1 MILYVSPL
9 PSAFLRERQ
18 KLKGVTFPICGKIQY
33 SGFETGRICN
43 LSCLEVP
50 RQARVLDNGQRLVLL
65 ASGQDVSEAE
75 LKLTAAALGRGYV
88 LSQVKIV
95 ENDAWKFNASG
106 KLLRNVVPLD
116 VESLEAPKL
125 YPSDPG

>member
-9 PSAFLRERQ
+9 PFLRECQ
-18 KLKGVTFPICGKIQY
+18 KLKGVTFPSCRKIQY
-33 SGFETGRICN
+33 SGFETGLGSHSN

-95 ENDAWKFNASG
+95 ENDAWKFNASET
-106 KLLRNVVPLD
+106 VM
-116 VESLEAPKL
+116 
-125 YPSDPG
+125 